1 MNKIRLAANQ
11 ENIEK
16 IVGVISIFAEQ
27 NDFSPDV
34 VGRIQLSLEET
45 LVNIINYAY
54 PECDGEMEIS
64 YEKENDTKL
73 IVEILDNGIP
83 FDPLSMPRPALTATL
98 SGRKVGGLGVHF
110 IRKLTEDVRYRRE
123 ENANILT
130 LIYTKY

>member
-16 IVGVISIFAEQ
+16 IVDGISIFAEQ
-27 NDFSPDV
+27 NGFSLDV
-34 VGRIQLSLEET
+34 RRKINISIEET

-64 YEKENDTKL
+64 YRKENDTKL

-83 FDPLSMPRPALTATL
+83 FDPLSIPKPALTATL
-98 SGRKVGGLGVHF
+98 SDRKVGGLGVLF
-110 IRKLTEDVRYRRE
+110 IRKLTEDVRYRRDG
-123 ENANILT
+123 NANILT
-130 LIYTKY
+130 LIYTK

>member
-1 MNKIRLAANQ
+1 MNKIRLAANP

-16 IVGVISIFAEQ
+16 IVDGISIFAEQ
-27 NDFSPDV
+27 NDYSPDV

-64 YEKENDTKL
+64 YRKENDTKL

-83 FDPLSMPRPALTATL
+83 FDPLSMPKPALTESL
-98 SGRKVGGLGVHF
+98 SDRKVGGLGVLF
-110 IRKLTEDVRYRRE
+110 IRKLTEEARYRRE
-123 ENANILT
+123 GNANILT
-130 LIYTKY
+130 LIYTK